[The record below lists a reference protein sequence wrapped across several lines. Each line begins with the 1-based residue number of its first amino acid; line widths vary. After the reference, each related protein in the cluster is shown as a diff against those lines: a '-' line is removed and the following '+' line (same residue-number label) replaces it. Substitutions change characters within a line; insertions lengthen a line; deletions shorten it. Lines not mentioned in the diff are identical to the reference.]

1 MVIFKLCIYLKKL
14 GIWSKYFFLLK
25 KRKMSGTNC
34 NLHVQKSNPKKSFFY
49 KGNSKKVK
57 EIKKNKELLA
67 LNFVRVFQQSPL
79 PEEKFA
85 VKKTLRNI
93 HLAKTGKIFKSFFCQ
108 NFKQVVQIQIAIYM
122 SKITVRGNLF
132 LEEKFKKGNWV
143 LKNSIFLPT
152 ISSGL
157 SKHL

>member
-1 MVIFKLCIYLKKL
+1 
-14 GIWSKYFFLLK
+14 
-25 KRKMSGTNC
+25 MSATNC

-85 VKKTLRNI
+85 QKTFQ
-93 HLAKTGKIFKSFFCQ
+93 KTFI
-108 NFKQVVQIQIAIYM
+108 
-122 SKITVRGNLF
+122 
-132 LEEKFKKGNWV
+132 
-143 LKNSIFLPT
+143 
-152 ISSGL
+152 
-157 SKHL
+157 